1 MFNSILESNFKRGQ
15 DGASSAA
22 MESRPRKRYN
32 DLQLSTLDTIFV
44 SSKGSPP
51 PAVIER
57 TAKALEL
64 DSRQV
69 G

>member
-1 MFNSILESNFKRGQ
+1 MKRGQ

-22 MESRPRKRYN
+22 MESCPRKRYN
-32 DLQLSTLDTIFV
+32 DLQLSTLDKIFV
-44 SSKGSPP
+44 SLKGSPP

-57 TAKALEL
+57 TAKALAL
-64 DSRQV
+64 DSKQV